1 VGVKNHLTPRPLKDL
16 FGLGRTDQ
24 CQRLRNDVIGLNVIA
39 VDVRYFVDK
48 NAKTNKFREN

>member
-39 VDVRYFVDK
+39 RKFVSK
-48 NAKTNKFREN
+48 QSSP